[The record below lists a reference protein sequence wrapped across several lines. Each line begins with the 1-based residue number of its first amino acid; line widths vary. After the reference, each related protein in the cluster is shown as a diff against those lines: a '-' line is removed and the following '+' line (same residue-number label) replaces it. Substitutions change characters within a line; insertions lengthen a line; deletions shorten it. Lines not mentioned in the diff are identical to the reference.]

1 MIGDKDL
8 ISMQQARILA
18 ENAAAAQKKLAA
30 MPQEALDAMVETMA
44 DAVEAQAQSL
54 AVMSQEESDC
64 GVWQDKL
71 VKILFVCRRVRQ
83 SLRGLRCV
91 GPLREDPAS
100 GIQEVGVPLGVI
112 AALCPVTSP
121 ISTAICNA
129 LLAIKSG
136 NAIVFS
142 LHPRALESMRT
153 ALDVLCAAGRAQ
165 GMPEGAV
172 SYMDIVAKSGTQELM
187 RHPDVALVLVTGV
200 LGMFP
205 TARASGKPLIYGG
218 TGNGPA
224 FIERSARLETA
235 VADILASKAFDNGL
249 APSAEQ
255 CVIVDGCVEPR
266 VRRAFQDRGGYFM
279 SPEEADA
286 VIAVLFHAD
295 GRRRRHMVGQSAQA
309 LAQKAGFVPPQ
320 DTRVLLAPRLYVAG
334 ADPYTRELLTPVL
347 GYYVEPDWRHACE
360 KCLELLL
367 QERHAQTLTIHSQDA
382 EVIRQFALKKPVAR
396 LLVNTG
402 AAFGGMGLTTNLTPA
417 MTQGSGI
424 AGYGITSDNISPYNL
439 IYRRTVGYGVARPG
453 LSGGLCR
460 AAKRKSCAPHA
471 GRPSGTFARRVAP
484 RAGNSARAPRPYTP
498 LTRTHGG
505 YKWTCTNF
513 PKK

>member
-439 IYRRTVGYGVARPG
+439 IYRRTVGYGVRG
-453 LSGGLCR
+453 LDCLADFAAPQSANPAPPTQEDPLELLR
-460 AAKRKSCAPHA
+460 AVLRRALETAP
-471 GRPSGTFARRVAP
+471 AP
-484 RAGNSARAPRPYTP
+484 RGRTRP
-498 LTRTHGG
+498 
-505 YKWTCTNF
+505 
-513 PKK
+513 

>member
-1 MIGDKDL
+1 MNESPNTHL
-8 ISMQQARILA
+8 WHWMS
-18 ENAAAAQKKLAA
+18 
-30 MPQEALDAMVETMA
+30 T
-44 DAVEAQAQSL
+44 
-54 AVMSQEESDC
+54 SQEGS
-64 GVWQDKL
+64 
-71 VKILFVCRRVRQ
+71 VK
-83 SLRGLRCV
+83 G
-91 GPLREDPAS
+91 
-100 GIQEVGVPLGVI
+100 
-112 AALCPVTSP
+112 
-121 ISTAICNA
+121 
-129 LLAIKSG
+129 KWW
-136 NAIVFS
+136 
-142 LHPRALESMRT
+142 
-153 ALDVLCAAGRAQ
+153 GR
-165 GMPEGAV
+165 
-172 SYMDIVAKSGTQELM
+172 
-187 RHPDVALVLVTGV
+187 
-200 LGMFP
+200 FP

-439 IYRRTVGYGVARPG
+439 IYRRTVGYGVRG
-453 LSGGLCR
+453 LDCLADFAAPQSANPAPPTQEDPLELLR
-460 AAKRKSCAPHA
+460 AVLRRALETAP
-471 GRPSGTFARRVAP
+471 AP
-484 RAGNSARAPRPYTP
+484 RGRTRP
-498 LTRTHGG
+498 
-505 YKWTCTNF
+505 
-513 PKK
+513 

>member
-172 SYMDIVAKSGTQELM
+172 SYMDMVAKSGTQELM

-402 AAFGGMGLTTNLTPA
+402 AAFGGMGLTTDLTPA

-424 AGYGITSDNISPYNL
+424 AGYGLSL
-439 IYRRTVGYGVARPG
+439 I
-453 LSGGLCR
+453 
-460 AAKRKSCAPHA
+460 HI
-471 GRPSGTFARRVAP
+471 
-484 RAGNSARAPRPYTP
+484 
-498 LTRTHGG
+498 
-505 YKWTCTNF
+505 
-513 PKK
+513 

>member
-1 MIGDKDL
+1 MIGDNDL

-30 MPQEALDAMVETMA
+30 MPQETLDAIVEAMA
-44 DAVEAQAQSL
+44 DAAEAQAQSL

-71 VKILFVCRRVRQ
+71 AKILFVCRRVRQ

-91 GPLREDPAS
+91 GLLREDSAS
-100 GIQEVGVPLGVI
+100 GVWEVGVPLGVI

-121 ISTAICNA
+121 ISTAVCNT

-153 ALDVLCAAGRAQ
+153 ALNILCAAGRAH
-165 GMPEGAV
+165 GLPEGAV
-172 SYMDIVAKSGTQELM
+172 AYMDVVAKKGTQELM
-187 RHPDVALVLVTGV
+187 RHPDVALVMVTGV

-205 TARASGKPLIYGG
+205 AARASGKPLIYGG
-218 TGNGPA
+218 TGNGPV
-224 FIERSARLETA
+224 FIERSARVETA
-235 VADILASKAFDNGL
+235 VADILASKSFDNGL

-255 CVIVDGCVEPR
+255 CVIVDGCVEPQ

-279 SPEEADA
+279 SPEEAAALMD
-286 VIAVLFHAD
+286 VLFHSD
-295 GRRRRHMVGQSAQA
+295 GRRRRHMVGQSALA
-309 LAQKAGFVPPQ
+309 LAQKAGFAPPKG
-320 DTRVLLAPRLYVAG
+320 TRVLVAPRRYVAG

-367 QERHAQTLTIHSQDA
+367 QERHAQTLTIHSEDA

-439 IYRRTVGYGVARPG
+439 IYRRTVGFGARGLDCLADLAAGGPATPPPAAPDAPLELLRAVLRRVLETARP
-453 LSGGLCR
+453 
-460 AAKRKSCAPHA
+460 APH
-471 GRPSGTFARRVAP
+471 G
-484 RAGNSARAPRPYTP
+484 SAD
-498 LTRTHGG
+498 
-505 YKWTCTNF
+505 
-513 PKK
+513 